1 VSEGVAPA
9 TVEELIRHRLSEA
22 LGGARGALETA
33 LPTAVFVIAWLVVKD
48 LRVAVGLAA
57 AIALVLAVVR
67 VVQRG
72 SLQHVLGSVAATG
85 IAAWFSLRSGRAED
99 AFLPGILLSAGYAV
113 AILVSIVTKWPAV
126 GFLVG
131 VADPRAQTD
140 PFAWRRDRAVVAVCQ
155 RLTWVLLALYAVRLA
170 VMVPLYLAG
179 QVAALGVAKI
189 VLGWPLWLGAL
200 ALMGAML
207 VRGHTPLEREPE
219 SGS

>member
-1 VSEGVAPA
+1 
-9 TVEELIRHRLSEA
+9 
-22 LGGARGALETA
+22 
-33 LPTAVFVIAWLVVKD
+33 
-48 LRVAVGLAA
+48 
-57 AIALVLAVVR
+57 
-67 VVQRG
+67 
-72 SLQHVLGSVAATG
+72 VAATG
-85 IAAWFSLRSGRAED
+85 IAAWFALRSGRAED